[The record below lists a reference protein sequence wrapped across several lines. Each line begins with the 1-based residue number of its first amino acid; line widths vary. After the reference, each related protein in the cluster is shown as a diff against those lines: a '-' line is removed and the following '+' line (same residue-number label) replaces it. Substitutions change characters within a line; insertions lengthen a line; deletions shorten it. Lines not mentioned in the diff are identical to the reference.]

1 MKELD
6 RSWFDHDSH
15 QSPSD
20 QFKAATIPALKVI
33 FTQEQVEQMLK
44 LASEGVKV
52 TFEKSRGRKGNLK
65 RKRKSMIR
73 PDPWELTPMCPRPL
87 RLDEGGDG
95 KNDDPIFPEKRSD

>member
-87 RLDEGGDG
+87 RLDEEGDG